1 MLVARQ
7 ESFLIDL
14 LILIIRAIKMGRPK
28 KSVKDPMAPKRPM
41 SSYLEFAKEERAQVL
56 ADKGKLS
63 LVEVGKELGRRWQNL
78 PSEEKLVFVT
88 KHNQNKEKYTKELED
103 YRKMVLELS
112 SSQQSSNT
120 QQSSSLPSDSGQ
132 SSNVLQPSTSQQS
145 SIPPH
150 FSIPHLSS
158 IPDQPSTSTSQLQSE
173 EPPKEIQ
180 LVSADLGFARQRGY
194 PAMRTGVFAM
204 GTRIRVTSSGTGE
217 TGSVDKNKWASYSE
231 RVSER
236 IITPRMLK
244 NTGFKMGLDQLKN
257 NLKKI
262 STSSTGQEVI
272 TNPGVSFSNQPE
284 GRKLVKLN
292 KDKLQKEEE
301 ENIRLMHEK
310 IEKRDGSPNKYG
322 CKECTWK
329 GKFLHKA
336 KAHVRDCGSRRKE
349 RKRNPKIK
357 KYSCSG
363 KDCNLVFPCL
373 SQLQDHYRLVF

>member
-120 QQSSSLPSDSGQ
+120 QQSGSLPSDSGQ

-217 TGSVDKNKWASYSE
+217 TGSVDKNKW
-231 RVSER
+231 
-236 IITPRMLK
+236 
-244 NTGFKMGLDQLKN
+244 
-257 NLKKI
+257 
-262 STSSTGQEVI
+262 TS
-272 TNPGVSFSNQPE
+272 
-284 GRKLVKLN
+284 
-292 KDKLQKEEE
+292 
-301 ENIRLMHEK
+301 
-310 IEKRDGSPNKYG
+310 
-322 CKECTWK
+322 
-329 GKFLHKA
+329 
-336 KAHVRDCGSRRKE
+336 
-349 RKRNPKIK
+349 
-357 KYSCSG
+357 
-363 KDCNLVFPCL
+363 
-373 SQLQDHYRLVF
+373 